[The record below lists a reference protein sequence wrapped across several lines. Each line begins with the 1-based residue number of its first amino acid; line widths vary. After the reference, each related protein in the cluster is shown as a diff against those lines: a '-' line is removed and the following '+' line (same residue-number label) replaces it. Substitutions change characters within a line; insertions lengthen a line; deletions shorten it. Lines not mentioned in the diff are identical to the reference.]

1 MNKLANIMQFK
12 STLYKNL
19 AILVFALVLV
29 TLFDLPKAFGA
40 ELDKNLAKQGIETEI
55 KEEWLQGPSK
65 EKSIKEE
72 KINAKPKLIHHNGK
86 PLKQNIL
93 EDAGDNHLIA
103 VYQYEIDGKL
113 YEKYY
118 FSDTS
123 ENDIDAIKNDVI
135 ENTNKIE
142 TDSKA
147 FIRELTKDNIQQ
159 QQTSGS
165 ISILAVQPEPSG
177 GYYKTYSWNFTN
189 PFTGLKTGTFTTTL
203 HFDRKSYSANIDGV
217 TGSVWDIK
225 AFNEFE
231 ATYYR
236 IDIQNSR
243 MDVNY
248 SAQKILSYG
257 PYDDAGFDVGV
268 NLTGITSGNAWTF
281 NVGSVYTN
289 NVSSIANKYGR
300 WIWTHTWDY
309 MQNPFVTRPGLRV
322 SNTSG
327 SLAIKTSH
335 TFHTSYSYEHQ
346 TGIVTTYIPDR

>member
-1 MNKLANIMQFK
+1 MQFK